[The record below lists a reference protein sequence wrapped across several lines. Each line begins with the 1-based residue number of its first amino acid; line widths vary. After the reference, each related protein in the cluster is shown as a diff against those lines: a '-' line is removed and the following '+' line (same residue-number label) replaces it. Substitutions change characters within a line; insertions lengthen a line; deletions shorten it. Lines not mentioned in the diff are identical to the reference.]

1 MNVRR
6 ITTALLCAAAIG
18 AAGTCTTAG
27 AADAAAGAAPNRYA
41 ANIAPAE
48 RFEID
53 GVLVERHGNRG
64 RPLILVPGLA
74 SGSWVWQD
82 TIRAFAADHALY
94 VLTLPGFDGRP
105 PAGPAPFAGAR
116 AAIGKLIAQRRLD
129 KPVLVGHSLGGI
141 LGFAL
146 AEERPQALGG
156 LVSIDGLPVFPGTE
170 DSTPQQRE
178 QQATALR
185 ARLAAVKPGDFARQ
199 QQGYMRTIGVLDMD
213 KADALAQ
220 LTARSDP
227 AAVGQYTA
235 EVLAL
240 DLRPGLKD
248 IAVPVLVLAPYFD
261 LDSQQQ
267 NVSQLAK
274 TEYYSALVEGV
285 PNVRVAPIAPAR
297 HFAMFDQPEMVNAAI
312 RAFLRDL

>member
-1 MNVRR
+1 MTIRR
-6 ITTALLCAAAIG
+6 IATTLLCAAAIG
-18 AAGTCTTAG
+18 AGVPAF
-27 AADAAAGAAPNRYA
+27 AADAPAPNRYA
-41 ANIAPAE
+41 ATIAPAE

-53 GVLVERHGNRG
+53 GVLVERHGTRG

-74 SGSWVWQD
+74 SGSWVWQE
-82 TIRAFAADHALY
+82 TIRAFAAEHAIY

-105 PAGPAPFAGAR
+105 PAGPTPFATARGA
-116 AAIGKLIAQRRLD
+116 IEQLIATRKLD

-146 AEERPQALGG
+146 AEARPAALGG

-170 DSTPQQRE
+170 DSTPQQRA
-178 QQATALR
+178 QQAAGLR
-185 ARLAAVKPGDFARQ
+185 ARLAGVRPDTFALQ
-199 QQGYMRTIGVLDMD
+199 QQLYMRTIGVLDMD
-213 KADALAQ
+213 RADALAQ

-227 AAVGQYTA
+227 ASVGAYTA
-235 EVLAL
+235 DVLAL

-267 NVSQLAK
+267 NISQLAK
-274 TEYYSALVEGV
+274 TEYYSALVEGAPQV
-285 PNVRVAPIAPAR
+285 QVAAIAPAR
-297 HFAMFDQPEMVNAAI
+297 HFAMFDAPDKVNEAL
-312 RAFLRDL
+312 RAFLKGL

>member
-18 AAGTCTTAG
+18 AAGAAVAAP
-27 AADAAAGAAPNRYA
+27 AADAPAPNRYA
-41 ANIAPAE
+41 AAIAPAE

-53 GVLVERHGNRG
+53 GVLVERHGSRG

-82 TIRAFAADHALY
+82 TIRAFAADHVLY

-116 AAIGKLIAQRRLD
+116 AAIEKLVDQRRLD

-178 QQATALR
+178 QQAAALR
-185 ARLAAVKPGDFARQ
+185 ARLAGVRPEHFAQQ

-227 AAVGQYTA
+227 ASVGRYTA

-285 PNVRVAPIAPAR
+285 PNVRVAAIAPAR
-297 HFAMFDQPEMVNAAI
+297 HFAMFDQPEQVNAAI
-312 RAFLRDL
+312 RAFLGGL